1 MKKRFLFLLSAGLLL
16 CAVLTAAWLLVPGG
30 VDQSRAALAEYDLQK
45 MTCGSCVA
53 NIENALADV
62 RGVGDVQVDLTR
74 ETGRVQFDP
83 AVTDAEAIARTISAA
98 GYPATLRAQMSA
110 EELAAMRNEE
120 SRLAQKYMARIGDRY
135 VTRLEFEERIDQAID
150 QNAPGSPQAVSA
162 AWRQIWNE
170 MLQRELLLAAAAE
183 NDVLV
188 QPGEVDARLRQ
199 ITDRHPGLED
209 RIIAEYGSRE
219 NFRKR
224 LREDMIIQRNLDEHV
239 VAGVSAPGKRQS
251 LLQSWYA
258 DLNRSTEVKIFDPRL
273 KALSTAA
280 TGGCGGSCCG

>member
-30 VDQSRAALAEYDLQK
+30 VDLSRAALAEYDLQK

-98 GYPATLRAQMSA
+98 GYPATLRTQMSA

>member
-98 GYPATLRAQMSA
+98 GYPATLRTQMSA

-135 VTRLEFEERIDQAID
+135 ETRLEFEDRIDQAID
-150 QNAPGSPQAVSA
+150 QDAAGSPQAVSA

>member
-30 VDQSRAALAEYDLQK
+30 VDLSRAALAEYDLQK

>member
-98 GYPATLRAQMSA
+98 GYPATLRTQMSA

>member
-30 VDQSRAALAEYDLQK
+30 VDPSRAALAEYDLQK
-45 MTCGSCVA
+45 LTCGSCVA
-53 NIENALADV
+53 KIETALADV
-62 RGVGDVQVDLTR
+62 RGVGDVQIDLTR
-74 ETGRVQFDP
+74 EKGRIQFDP

-98 GYPATLRAQMSA
+98 GYPAFLRMQMNA
-110 EELAAMRNEE
+110 EELAALRNEE

-150 QNAPGSPQAVSA
+150 QDAASSPQAVSA

-183 NDVLV
+183 NDVMV
-188 QPGEVDARLRQ
+188 QPGEVDTRLRQ

-219 NFRKR
+219 SFRKR
-224 LREDMIIQRNLDEHV
+224 LREDMIIQRNLEDHV
-239 VAGVSAPGKRQS
+239 VADITDPKQRES

-273 KALSTAA
+273 KTLTTAA
-280 TGGCGGSCCG
+280 AGGCGGSCCG

>member
-98 GYPATLRAQMSA
+98 GYPATLRTQMSA

-120 SRLAQKYMARIGDRY
+120 SRLAQKYMAKIGDRY

-150 QNAPGSPQAVSA
+150 QDAAGSPQAVSA

>member
-16 CAVLTAAWLLVPGG
+16 CAVLTAAWLLVPGA

-98 GYPATLRAQMSA
+98 GYPATLRTQMSA